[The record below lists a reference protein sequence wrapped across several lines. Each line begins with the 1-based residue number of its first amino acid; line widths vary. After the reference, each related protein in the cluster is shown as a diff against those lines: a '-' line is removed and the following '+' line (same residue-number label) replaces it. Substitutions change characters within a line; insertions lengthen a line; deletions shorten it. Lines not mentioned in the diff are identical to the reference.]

1 MKPESIKKYA
11 IFVVAVAILVVAD
24 QWTKQYAEDRLATQG
39 LSHMVLEIGPDHD
52 GSTVEDYLGDE
63 LQWSSTEEV
72 SEIASHY
79 TWTVDGSLLSADSEL
94 SEGMSIEIRQ
104 RDVVIIDGFW
114 DFQYTRNPGAAF
126 GLFASAD
133 ESFREPF
140 FIIVSLLAVAIILGL
155 LRGVPIR
162 QQLLFWGLTLIAAGA
177 LGNFI
182 DRVQFGYVIDFIVWK
197 YTDDYRWPT
206 FNVADAL
213 ICAGVGLMVVEMIRE
228 TIRGHRD
235 EDQPGGDDEKEV
247 VETTE

>member
-1 MKPESIKKYA
+1 MKMKPESIKKYA
-11 IFVVAVAILVVAD
+11 VFLVAVAILVVAD

-39 LSHMVLEIGPDHD
+39 MSHIVLDVGAEHD
-52 GSTVEDYLGDE
+52 GETVKRFLSDE
-63 LQWSSTEEV
+63 FKWNSEEEV
-72 SEIASHY
+72 AEIADHF
-79 TWTVDGSLLSADSEL
+79 TRTIDGELLTADSEVA
-94 SEGMSIEIRQ
+94 EGTSIEVRQ
-104 RDVVIIDGFW
+104 RDVVIIEDFW

-126 GLFASAD
+126 GLFADAD

-155 LRGVPIR
+155 LRGVPFR
-162 QQLLFWGLTLIAAGA
+162 QQFLFWGLTLIAAGA

-213 ICAGVGLMVVEMIRE
+213 ICVGVALMVVEMVRE
-228 TIRGHRD
+228 TIHGPP
-235 EDQPGGDDEKEV
+235 EEDDEGDAEAPA
-247 VETTE
+247 EQAA